1 MHDAAR
7 RLACDQDYAADA
19 HVNAYALTDLAPVL
33 EDFGNRGAS
42 LRDRIGR
49 RLRPVRFLGS
59 AGHVV
64 SIVVVDQAGGFSSPG
79 CGLEL
84 IRPLGTTVASVVH
97 AFRCEIRAT
106 LHASGLFTVRVIE
119 NGNNATM
126 TYSLQLE
133 RLSPIPPSA
142 PPLDAGVTVTGARID
157 PIGDHDLYVFQG
169 TNSDAVAS
177 G

>member
-1 MHDAAR
+1 LAALLSAR
-7 RLACDQDYAADA
+7 DGAEQAEGQPCNPEPTDQVVLYGG
-19 HVNAYALTDLAPVL
+19 HVHPCAIGSVGDSDL
-33 EDFGNRGAS
+33 F
-42 LRDRIGR
+42 
-49 RLRPVRFLGS
+49 RFLGS

-106 LHASGLFTVRVIE
+106 LDASGLFTVRVIE